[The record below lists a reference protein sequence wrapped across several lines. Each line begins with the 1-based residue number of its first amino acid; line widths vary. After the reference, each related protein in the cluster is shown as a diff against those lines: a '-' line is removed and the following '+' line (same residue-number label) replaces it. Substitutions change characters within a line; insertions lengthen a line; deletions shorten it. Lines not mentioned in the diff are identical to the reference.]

1 MPIDAALVGR
11 AFPPTSPVPVTAE
24 SVAAFAASVGGA
36 AGEGAAGEGADRP
49 VPPTYPIVVTFAA
62 LQDFLA
68 AEQVELSRIVHGD
81 QRFRYARPV
90 VVGDELTATLTV
102 TGVRSI
108 GGNDIVSTSSEIT
121 DAAGAVVCTATA
133 TLVHRGGAA

>member
-1 MPIDAALVGR
+1 MPIDASLVGR
-11 AFPPTSPVPVTAE
+11 AFPPTAPLAVTTEA
-24 SVAAFAASVGGA
+24 VDAFSSAVGGA
-36 AGEGAAGEGADRP
+36 AGDA
-49 VPPTYPIVVTFAA
+49 VPPTFPIVVTFAA

-68 AEQVELSRIVHGD
+68 AEQIELARIVHGD
-81 QRFRYARPV
+81 QRFRYERPV

-108 GGNDIVSTSSEIT
+108 GGNDIISTSSEIVDGT
-121 DAAGAVVCTATA
+121 GAVVCTATA

>member
-1 MPIDAALVGR
+1 MPIDASLAGR
-11 AFPPTSPVPVTAE
+11 AFPPTAPVPVTTD
-24 SVAAFAASVGGA
+24 SVTAFATAIGAGA
-36 AGEGAAGEGADRP
+36 AGA

-81 QRFRYARPV
+81 QRFRYERPV

-108 GGNDIVSTSSEIT
+108 GGNDIISTSSEIT
-121 DAAGAVVCTATA
+121 DATGALVCTATA
-133 TLVHRGGAA
+133 TLVHRGGES

>member
-1 MPIDAALVGR
+1 MPIDASLVGR
-11 AFPPTSPVPVTAE
+11 AFPPTTPHEVTAQAVE
-24 SVAAFAASVGGA
+24 AFATAVGETSTA
-36 AGEGAAGEGADRP
+36 
-49 VPPTYPIVVTFAA
+49 VPPTFPIVVTFAA

-81 QRFRYARPV
+81 QRFRYDRPV

-121 DAAGAVVCTATA
+121 DASGAVVCTATA

>member
-1 MPIDAALVGR
+1 MPIDSSLAGR
-11 AFPPTSPVPVTAE
+11 AFPPTPVHVVTDE
-24 SVAAFAASVGGA
+24 SVAAFATSIGGR
-36 AGEGAAGEGADRP
+36 ADGP

-68 AEQVELSRIVHGD
+68 AEQIELSRIVHGD
-81 QRFRYARPV
+81 QRFAYVRPV
-90 VVGDELTATLTV
+90 VTGDELTATLTV

-108 GGNDIVSTSSEIT
+108 GGNDIISTSSEIA
-121 DAAGAVVCTATA
+121 DASGAVVCTATA